1 MMEWFRWY
9 HGACSDPKWP
19 IIARKA
25 KVSVGVVVS
34 VWAALLEYASQ
45 DAERGSV
52 EGFDGETYD
61 ALYGYEDGTC
71 DAILDAMMEKGLICD
86 GCICAWRKRQP
97 LREREDSTNAERQ
110 RRFRERQRQGKG
122 REGVTDGG
130 EEVTPRN
137 ITSATRNATCNAVTP
152 GNASVTPPEQNRE
165 EQRREDINTPPTQ
178 EYFNNLN
185 TRVRVEPPQ
194 GGGGEVESHVPDG
207 FAGNEN
213 GCRDGPAKTDA
224 PSKGHPE
231 WAAFLSCWELWPVKQ
246 GQEEAWR
253 EWMRLHAN
261 GTLAPSY
268 VIREAIAAMIAS
280 DSRWRRGKVPRMAK
294 WLHGKGWEDKPFIE
308 PQDGGTMP
316 VAVGREGPRS
326 YEDVIA
332 AADAAAERS
341 RKDRLERNRRADAQ
355 RAAAAQRR
363 DVA

>member
-1 MMEWFRWY
+1 MPN
-9 HGACSDPKWP
+9 H
-19 IIARKA
+19 
-25 KVSVGVVVS
+25 
-34 VWAALLEYASQ
+34 
-45 DAERGSV
+45 AERNAPIPIP
-52 EGFDGETYD
+52 DPIPD
-61 ALYGYEDGTC
+61 PD
-71 DAILDAMMEKGLICD
+71 IP
-86 GCICAWRKRQP
+86 P
-97 LREREDSTNAERQ
+97 LT
-110 RRFRERQRQGKG
+110 
-122 REGVTDGG
+122 
-130 EEVTPRN
+130 
-137 ITSATRNATCNAVTP
+137 
-152 GNASVTPPEQNRE
+152 
-165 EQRREDINTPPTQ
+165 
-178 EYFNNLN
+178 
-185 TRVRVEPPQ
+185 PPQ
-194 GGGGEVESHVPDG
+194 GGACGEEGEKPSS
-207 FAGNEN
+207 AG
-213 GCRDGPAKTDA
+213 RDAPAKTDA

-231 WAAFLSCWELWPVKQ
+231 WRAFLSCWELWPVKQ

-253 EWMRLHAN
+253 EWMRLHGN

-316 VAVGREGPRS
+316 VAVGQEGPRS